1 VTPEQPLLSNA
12 QLIAMIG
19 TVITTLIGVIGT
31 GAAWLRSSYES
42 RIAERKASED
52 RAWQLVTDLLRDRKD
67 DNAVIDRLTEAIRAT
82 NQSDRSRR

>member
-1 VTPEQPLLSNA
+1 MPEQPILSNA
-12 QLIAMIG
+12 QLIGLVG

-67 DNAVIDRLTEAIRAT
+67 DNAVIDRMTDAVRELKEA
-82 NQSDRSRR
+82 QRSRR

>member
-1 VTPEQPLLSNA
+1 MAEQPILSNA
-12 QLIAMIG
+12 QLIGLIG
-19 TVITTLIGVIGT
+19 TVITTLVGVIGT

-67 DNAVIDRLTEAIRAT
+67 DNAVIDRMTDAVRELKEAR
-82 NQSDRSRR
+82 RSRR